1 MSFACSVTDQ
11 GMPDGRKMDADLVGP
26 PRLQPAVEKRQVGRR
41 GVQFLD
47 DLVFRA
53 RRTTV
58 GDDRHLQRISGIAA
72 DVTQIDGKPAA

>member
-1 MSFACSVTDQ
+1 MVEGQFGGVEEQAGQAERVAPGPVDAVTDQ

-26 PRLQPAVEKRQVGRR
+26 ARLQPAVERQVGRQ

-53 RRTTV
+53 PGDRR
-58 GDDRHLQRISGIAA
+58 
-72 DVTQIDGKPAA
+72 